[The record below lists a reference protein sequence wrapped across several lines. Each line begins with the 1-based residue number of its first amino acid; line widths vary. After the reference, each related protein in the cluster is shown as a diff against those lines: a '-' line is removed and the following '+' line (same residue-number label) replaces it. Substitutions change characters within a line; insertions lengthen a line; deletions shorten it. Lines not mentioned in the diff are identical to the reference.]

1 MEDAWDPETVV
12 GEAGVT
18 WEGGE
23 VEVVPEPP
31 GSSDPPPQAASAV
44 IAKMVMAMTKTR
56 V

>member
-23 VEVVPEPP
+23 VDPEPP
-31 GSSDPPPQAASAV
+31 ESSDPPPQAAKTV
-44 IAKMVMAMTKTR
+44 IAKIANAMRKKP